1 MDFGGVQVKRIHV
14 SQCKLV
20 CQEIMAM
27 AKAGPQTILW
37 VEKSLYYLLTL
48 GNCLQAYGPKIL
60 LCIWEGLLLLSGSTA
75 ATYIFTAPICT
86 TTLISLKP

>member
-37 VEKSLYYLLTL
+37 VEKSLYYLLTPWKL
-48 GNCLQAYGPKIL
+48 PSSIWSKNFTFAYGKA
-60 LCIWEGLLLLSGSTA
+60 SS
-75 ATYIFTAPICT
+75 
-86 TTLISLKP
+86 S

>member
-48 GNCLQAYGPKIL
+48 GNCLHAYGKA
-60 LCIWEGLLLLSGSTA
+60 SS
-75 ATYIFTAPICT
+75 
-86 TTLISLKP
+86 S